1 MKTVGSNRQI
11 AIDGGAGS
19 GKTTV
24 GKILAQ
30 KLGYIF
36 IDSGL
41 FYRVAAYLIIENGF
55 EENKSKWV
63 SVLRNANVSY
73 NSGRIV
79 VNGVNLD
86 DRILHSKE
94 IDELVSPVSEI
105 EEVRTII
112 TNSLRKVAFDKN
124 VVMVG
129 RDIGTVV
136 LKDAFL
142 KIFLTATD
150 EERASRRFKELASK
164 DINVS
169 YSDVLKNIKERDF
182 IDSSRVYSP
191 LAIAKDAYV
200 IDTTNLSADEVINMI
215 NNYLKGREYA
225 IRSSSHHS

>member
-24 GKILAQ
+24 GKVLAQ
-30 KLGYIF
+30 KLGYTF

-41 FYRVAAYLIIENGF
+41 FYRLAAYLIIENGF
-55 EENKSKWV
+55 EKNKLKWV
-63 SVLRNANVSY
+63 SVLRNANVLYS
-73 NSGRIV
+73 NGTIV
-79 VNGVNLD
+79 VHGITLND
-86 DRILHSKE
+86 EILHSKV

-112 TNSLRKVAFDKN
+112 TNFLRKAALDKN
-124 VVMVG
+124 VVMAG

-142 KIFLTATD
+142 KIYLTATD
-150 EERASRRFKELASK
+150 EERASRRFKELVSRGV
-164 DINVS
+164 NVR
-169 YSDVLKNIKERDF
+169 YSDVFKNIKERDL
-182 IDSSRVYSP
+182 IDSSRIYSP

-200 IDTTNLSADEVINMI
+200 IDTTNLSVEEVIDRI
-215 NNYLKGREYA
+215 DTYLEGREYA
-225 IRSSSHHS
+225 LRNSSHHS